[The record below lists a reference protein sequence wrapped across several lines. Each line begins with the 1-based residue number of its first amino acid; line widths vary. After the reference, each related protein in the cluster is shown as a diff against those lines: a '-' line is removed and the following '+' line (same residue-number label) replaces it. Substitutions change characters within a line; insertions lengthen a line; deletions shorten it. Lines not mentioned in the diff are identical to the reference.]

1 MPGVGRGSLGS
12 GRALPPLDHNYT
24 RSNPLRTRALTVFI
38 LLLLFVAFFP
48 EQAGMAAERLVAAIL
63 NALLGLLQDAGTGGG
78 AGG

>member
-1 MPGVGRGSLGS
+1 M
-12 GRALPPLDHNYT
+12 H
-24 RSNPLRTRALTVFI
+24 TRALTVFI